1 LAPDLPFVVFLE
13 YHRSQR
19 RKRPG
24 GPEEKDMENATIR
37 RIREADCPAT
47 ADVIHRA
54 LRISNLAD
62 YGEAEIERLVAAYTP
77 ASLMERAA
85 WMHFYVLEEG
95 GAIRGCGAIGPYWDK
110 VDEACLF
117 SIFVDPAYQG
127 RGFGRRIVETLERD
141 EFARRA
147 KRIEVPASLTALG
160 FYRALGYLPIDGVP
174 DEDRLIH
181 MEKHRT
187 PEPV

>member
-1 LAPDLPFVVFLE
+1 MGNV
-13 YHRSQR
+13 
-19 RKRPG
+19 K
-24 GPEEKDMENATIR
+24 IR
-37 RIREADCPAT
+37 RIREADGPAVCE
-47 ADVIHRA
+47 VIHRA

-77 ASLMERAA
+77 ESLMERAA
-85 WMHFYVLEEG
+85 WMHFYVLEEE
-95 GAIRGCGAIGPYWDK
+95 GAIRGCGAIGPFWGK
-110 VDEACLF
+110 TDESCLF
-117 SIFVDPAYQG
+117 SIFVDPAAQG

-141 EFARRA
+141 DFARRA

-181 MEKHRT
+181 MEKKKT
-187 PEPV
+187 ANPV